1 MRTLSLKTTAAKSI
15 FPTFPDCSPHPEPN
29 FHQLRSPANAAPL
42 APPPTEKPS
51 APRRNPPPREA
62 REASSGQ
69 RAGSYL
75 LMITA
80 PLYMTEKVGIITWSP
95 GGLSRTAGRQQL
107 PQPSASSHMMLPVCA
122 QPASNSTKTDC
133 PLKTS
138 PPSPTR
144 LISYITKVTGGKKI
158 KHWNKAGHWGLKWL
172 CGRIICHT
180 FSTTGQNSSHFSPC
194 LELWCKIRSNGNI
207 KLNMIITLKLTNTI
221 LLESFKISC

>member
-144 LISYITKVTGGKKI
+144 LISYITKVTGEKK
-158 KHWNKAGHWGLKWL
+158 NKK
-172 CGRIICHT
+172 
-180 FSTTGQNSSHFSPC
+180 N
-194 LELWCKIRSNGNI
+194 K
-207 KLNMIITLKLTNTI
+207 TLKQSGALRLEVIVRADYLSHIFHYRAKFLTFQSLFGTVV
-221 LLESFKISC
+221 